1 MANIKLKIKDYS
13 STVFASLGVIVII
26 YFMTCTGI
34 AANTTL
40 VLLELIFEIICLRQ
54 ISSRHALVEL
64 LSKWYHGSPNNSE
77 IRLRLLDNSY
87 NLYYRDETSNLDVTE
102 EIFTFLTIN
111 NLNLVE
117 TGGLVDFSLI
127 LGNHVDSYLYGLL
140 AVSNIW
146 YRGGLTKLFLF

>member
-1 MANIKLKIKDYS
+1 
-13 STVFASLGVIVII
+13 
-26 YFMTCTGI
+26 MTCISI

-54 ISSRHALVEL
+54 ICSRHAHVEL

-77 IRLRLLDNSY
+77 IRLRLLDNCY

-146 YRGGLTKLFLF
+146 LSFKPCRSQFTRGAGINMLVSIFDPRSNISPLP

>member
-1 MANIKLKIKDYS
+1 
-13 STVFASLGVIVII
+13 
-26 YFMTCTGI
+26 MTCSSI

-40 VLLELIFEIICLRQ
+40 VLLELIFEVVCLRQ
-54 ISSRHALVEL
+54 ICSRHALVEL

-77 IRLRLLDNSY
+77 IRLRLLDNCY

-117 TGGLVDFSLI
+117 TGGLVDFSLV

-140 AVSNIW
+140 AVSNVW
-146 YRGGLTKLFLF
+146 YRSSLTKLFLFWVCFVYSFVHYNQ

>member
-1 MANIKLKIKDYS
+1 MTFNAIIHVNLTAHAWVVRFTPRLRNFS
-13 STVFASLGVIVII
+13 SIVAIW
-26 YFMTCTGI
+26 
-34 AANTTL
+34 
-40 VLLELIFEIICLRQ
+40 LRQ
-54 ISSRHALVEL
+54 ICSRHALVEL
-64 LSKWYHGSPNNSE
+64 LSKWYHGSPHNSE
-77 IRLRLLDNSY
+77 IRLRLLDNCY

-146 YRGGLTKLFLF
+146 YRGGLTKLFLFWIYFVYSFVHYNQ

>member
-1 MANIKLKIKDYS
+1 MTFNAIIHVNLTAHAWVVRFTPRLRNFS
-13 STVFASLGVIVII
+13 SIVAIW
-26 YFMTCTGI
+26 
-34 AANTTL
+34 
-40 VLLELIFEIICLRQ
+40 LRQ
-54 ISSRHALVEL
+54 ICSRHALVEL

-77 IRLRLLDNSY
+77 IRLRLLDNCY

-146 YRGGLTKLFLF
+146 YRGGLTKLFLFWIYFVYSFVHYNQ